1 MPLAV
6 MPLENSPSDAGRQID
21 KYPVIK
27 IDSWQIGRDGFP
39 FLIDVVAF
47 GGNVVIVTDQ
57 NK

>member
-1 MPLAV
+1 M
-6 MPLENSPSDAGRQID
+6 DAGRQID